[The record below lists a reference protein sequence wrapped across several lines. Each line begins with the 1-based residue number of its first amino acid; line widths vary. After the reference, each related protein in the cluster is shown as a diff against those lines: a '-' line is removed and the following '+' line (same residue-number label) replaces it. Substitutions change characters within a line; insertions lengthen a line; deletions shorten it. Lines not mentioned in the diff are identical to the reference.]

1 MDTKQ
6 PDCQPCH
13 HFPPEARPSSIVV
26 TSHDNQSVFRSMK
39 PIENRT
45 SCVECHDPNDRILG
59 VLVTDISMIPLET
72 TLADSL
78 WEHIRWGISTI
89 LVTVLIVNLVL
100 SRFVLKRLEGLA
112 TAIAGLGEGFLP
124 PPLPTGQADEI
135 GQLATAFNIMSQ
147 QIETRETENQKL
159 SANLRRESR
168 QRGELL
174 KRLISTQEDERKRI
188 ARELHDELGQSL
200 TGLELRAG
208 ALKQIVTEDPSRA
221 QSQLEEIQTLV
232 TETTDR
238 MYNLIL
244 DLRPSVLDDLGLAAA
259 LKFCADR
266 VLMGSGISFVLNS
279 DELPLRVHPTLET
292 TVYRIFQEAL
302 NNVVRHAQAT
312 QVRVNL
318 IQRNGVF
325 ECTIADNGQGFDP
338 QAVQFHHY
346 EPRGLGL
353 LGMQE
358 RMAQCGGRLEI
369 VSQPG
374 GGTRLIIHVPL
385 KEMPCD

>member
-1 MDTKQ
+1 
-6 PDCQPCH
+6 
-13 HFPPEARPSSIVV
+13 
-26 TSHDNQSVFRSMK
+26 
-39 PIENRT
+39 
-45 SCVECHDPNDRILG
+45 

-89 LVTVLIVNLVL
+89 LVTVLVVNLVL
-100 SRFVLKRLEGLA
+100 SRFVLRRLEGLA
-112 TAIAGLGEGFLP
+112 AAIAGLGEGFLP
-124 PPLPTGQADEI
+124 PPLPEGQADEI

-147 QIETRETENQKL
+147 QIEARETENRKL
-159 SANLRRESR
+159 SATLRRESL

-174 KRLISTQEDERKRI
+174 KRLITTQEDERKRI

-208 ALKQIVTEDPSRA
+208 ALKQFIPENPSRA

-266 VLMGSGISFVLNS
+266 VLKGAGIQFVLNT
-279 DELPLRVHPTLET
+279 DGLTGRINPTLET

-312 QVRVNL
+312 EVHVELLQHD
-318 IQRNGVF
+318 GVF
-325 ECTIADNGQGFDP
+325 QCKITDNGQGFDP
-338 QAVQFHHY
+338 EAVHFRHY

-353 LGMQE
+353 LGMRE
-358 RMAQCGGRLEI
+358 RMAQCGGQLEL

-374 GGTRLIIHVPL
+374 QGTQLTIYVPL
-385 KEMPCD
+385 KEMTCD